1 MRDGGVARSAA
12 VREEVAGLSDGG
24 ETPGHGDIVDDADQ
38 AVVPGRRF
46 SSYFTMNWVVGV

>member
-24 ETPGHGDIVDDADQ
+24 ETPVNSDLVDDADQ
-38 AVVPGRRF
+38 AVVPGRRL